1 MDPNTLMEGFNKN
14 FEGVILVLKTEIN
27 LKKVNLRLSKTNI
40 FIDEH

>member
-1 MDPNTLMEGFNKN
+1 MDPNKLMEGFNKK

-27 LKKVNLRLSKTNI
+27 FKKVNLRLSKTNI

>member
-1 MDPNTLMEGFNKN
+1 MDPNTLMEGFNKK